1 MANSKFSNSIIN
13 LDTEQR
19 NPKTYNIDSMSTY
32 DILKTMNEEDAII
45 PLSISK
51 VLPKICEVVDSVV
64 EAFKSNHRLIY
75 MGAGTSGRLGVL
87 DASECPP
94 TFGVDKNMVVG
105 LIAGGDY
112 ALRNAVEHTEDVE
125 SEGVADLKAINLSK
139 GDVVVA
145 LAASGRTPYCIGGVK
160 YARELG
166 CTTACIVCSKDSEL
180 AGCVDI
186 EIAPNPGPE
195 VVTGSTRLKSGT
207 SQKMICNMI
216 TTTSMIKIGKVY
228 QNLMVDVKPTNKK
241 LEVRACNIVVQATGV
256 DSDTAYN
263 KLKECNFN
271 PKVAIVSILLN
282 CSADQAKMRIEEA
295 DGHVRAALQ

>member
-1 MANSKFSNSIIN
+1 MDNSKFSNSIIN

-64 EAFKSNHRLIY
+64 EAFKTNHRLIY

-125 SEGVADLKAINLSK
+125 SEGVNDLKAINLNK

-160 YARELG
+160 YARDLG

-180 AGCVDI
+180 SRYVDI

-282 CSADQAKMRIEEA
+282 CSAGQAKMRIEESN
-295 DGHVRAALQ
+295 GHVRAAL

>member
-1 MANSKFSNSIIN
+1 MDNSKFSNSIIN

-19 NPKTYNIDSMSTY
+19 NPKTYCIDSMSTH

-160 YARELG
+160 YARDLG

-241 LEVRACNIVVQATGV
+241 LEVRACNIVVQATGI

-263 KLKECNFN
+263 KLKECSFN

-295 DGHVRAALQ
+295 DGHVRAALK

>member
-1 MANSKFSNSIIN
+1 MDNSKFSDSIIN

-19 NPKTYNIDSMSTY
+19 NPKTYHIDSMSTY

-125 SEGVADLKAINLSK
+125 SEGVADLKAINLDK

-180 AGCVDI
+180 ARCVDI

>member
-1 MANSKFSNSIIN
+1 MDNSKFSDSIIN

-19 NPKTYNIDSMSTY
+19 NPKTYHIDSMSTY

-125 SEGVADLKAINLSK
+125 SEGVADLKAINLDK

-160 YARELG
+160 YAMELG